1 MTVTLAPVWVL
12 SMQVWLVATTSDSAE
27 MGHFHRHG
35 AFSYTVLA
43 GLLTF
48 SKVRLEQEQLDRGLS
63 LFDRRIME
71 PVSKVVW
78 VLRPV

>member
-1 MTVTLAPVWVL
+1 MTATLAPVWVL
-12 SMQVWLVATTSDSAE
+12 SMQVWLVATTLDSAE
-27 MGHFHRHG
+27 MGHFHHHG

-48 SKVRLEQEQLDRGLS
+48 SEVCLEQEQLDRRLS
-63 LFDRRIME
+63 LFDRLIME
-71 PVSKVVW
+71 PVSKVMW